1 VTLSA
6 AQIEIYHELGSLVVE
21 NAVAPGLLD
30 RLRSVTEEFV
40 ARARG
45 TVRSNEV
52 YDLEDSHTPDDPR
65 VRRLKEPVDRDP
77 FFWELVR
84 SAGVIDPVRQLIGSN
99 LRLHG
104 SKLNMKFAQYGAA
117 VEWHQDWAFYPHTND
132 DLLAVGIML
141 DDVVMEN
148 GPLLVL
154 PGSHRGPIYNHHHQ
168 GYFTGAVNLETDRP
182 DLSAAVPLTGK
193 AGSMTVHHVRA
204 LHGSALNVSERPR
217 RILFYEIAAADAWP
231 LFSDLR
237 NYRDYEHF
245 TERMIVGTP
254 TLEPRVV
261 PAPIRMPIPI
271 RRQPESIY
279 DLQSDA
285 QRRTFSRHAPG
296 EHKQAT

>member
-1 VTLSA
+1 MLSA
-6 AQIEIYHELGSLVVE
+6 AQIKTYHELGSILVE
-21 NAVAPGLLD
+21 NAVAPDLLD
-30 RLRSVTEEFV
+30 RLRTITDEFV
-40 ARARG
+40 SRARG
-45 TVRSNEV
+45 TARNNEV
-52 YDLEDSHTPDDPR
+52 YDLEESHTPDDPR
-65 VRRLKEPVDRDP
+65 VRRLKEPVDCDP
-77 FFWELVR
+77 FYWELLR
-84 SAGVIDPVRQLIGSN
+84 SPGVINPVRQLIGPN

-154 PGSHRGPIYNHHHQ
+154 PNSHRGPIHNHHHQ
-168 GYFTGAVNLETDRP
+168 GYFTGAVNLETDQP

-204 LHGSALNVSERPR
+204 LHGSALNTSARPR

-231 LFSDLR
+231 LLSDLR
-237 NYRDYEHF
+237 NYRDYAHF
-245 TERMIVGTP
+245 TERMIVGAP

-261 PAPIRMPIPI
+261 PAPIRMPVPV

-285 QRRTFSRHAPG
+285 QKRAFGRYAAG
-296 EHKQAT
+296 EHKQAR

>member
-1 VTLSA
+1 MLST
-6 AQIEIYHELGSLVVE
+6 AQVKAYHEFGSILVE
-21 NAVAPGLLD
+21 NAVAFDLLG
-30 RLRSVTEEFV
+30 RLQTITDEFIS
-40 ARARG
+40 RARG
-45 TVRSNEV
+45 VSRNNEV
-52 YDLEDSHTPDDPR
+52 YDLEESHTPDDPR
-65 VRRLKEPVDRDP
+65 VRRLKEPVNCDP

-84 SAGVIDPVRQLIGSN
+84 SAGVIDPVRQLIGPN

-104 SKLNMKFAQYGAA
+104 SKLNMKFAKYGAA

-148 GPLLVL
+148 GPLLVV
-154 PGSHRGPIYNHHHQ
+154 PGSHRGPTYSHHHR
-168 GYFTGAVNLETDRP
+168 GYFTGAVNLETEQP
-182 DLSAAVPLTGK
+182 ALSAAVPLTGK

-204 LHGSALNVSERPR
+204 LHGSALNTSIRPR

-231 LFSDLR
+231 LLSDLQ
-237 NYRDYEHF
+237 NYRDYSQF
-245 TERMIVGTP
+245 TERMIVGTS

-261 PAPIRMPIPI
+261 SAPIRMPMPI

-285 QRRTFSRHAPG
+285 QKRTFGRYTAS
-296 EHKQAT
+296 EHKNAT